1 MLLFGS
7 FYLAAGSPL
16 SFQGNF
22 LGTVLFSDPCVNG
35 GTCIDGVG
43 EYNCVCVDGFA
54 GHNCQN
60 EIDECASNPCEHG
73 ATCHDYVNSYTCT
86 CRTGFSGTR
95 CNVNDYDCTDR

>member
-1 MLLFGS
+1 M
-7 FYLAAGSPL
+7 
-16 SFQGNF
+16 
-22 LGTVLFSDPCVNG
+22 
-35 GTCIDGVG
+35 
-43 EYNCVCVDGFA
+43 CVDGFA

-60 EIDECASNPCEHG
+60 EIDECTSNPCQHG